1 MSERNPYSAPASKV
15 ADPAPRPGSPYKAV
29 GLGLLTDFGG
39 TMVFSTILTFVYG
52 VMLAGSGVAQED
64 LEAAIRNASAGDTL
78 YFWIGSIG
86 GCGFSL
92 LGGYVCA
99 RIARQSEYTL
109 GVILAASV
117 VVLGLLLFGDGGLD
131 LGLSVVLNAATVA
144 AVIVGAWIG
153 KKQNRRQR
161 HEQAQQ
167 KA

>member
-1 MSERNPYSAPASKV
+1 MSERNPYSAPASKL

-39 TMVFSTILTFVYG
+39 TFAFSMLLTFLYG

-64 LEAAIRNASAGDTL
+64 MEAAIRSASATDSW
-78 YFWIGSIG
+78 YFWLGSIG
-86 GCGFSL
+86 GCGFSI

-99 RIARQSEYTL
+99 RVAGQSEYTL

-131 LGLSVVLNAATVA
+131 VGLSVVLNAATIA
-144 AVIVGAWIG
+144 AVVVGAWIG

-161 HEQAQQ
+161 EAH
-167 KA
+167 KP

>member
-39 TMVFSTILTFVYG
+39 TIVFSTILTFLYG

-64 LEAAIRNASAGDTL
+64 LEAAIRNASAGDSL

-86 GCGFSL
+86 GCGCSM

-99 RIARQSEYTL
+99 RVARQSEYTL

-117 VVLGLLLFGDGGLD
+117 VVLGMLLFGDGGLD
-131 LGLSVVLNAATVA
+131 LGLSVLLNAATIA
-144 AVIVGAWIG
+144 AVIAGAWIG
-153 KKQNRRQR
+153 KKRNRQQR
-161 HEQAQQ
+161 QAQTQ
-167 KA
+167 AP